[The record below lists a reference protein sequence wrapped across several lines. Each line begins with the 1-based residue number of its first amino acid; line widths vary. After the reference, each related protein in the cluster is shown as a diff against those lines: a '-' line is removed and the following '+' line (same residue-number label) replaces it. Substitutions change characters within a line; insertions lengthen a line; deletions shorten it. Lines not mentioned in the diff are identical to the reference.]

1 MEKQNLGETLARKPH
16 AHHSIFDTH
25 LIIFQTMQKYTVKKY
40 KFILF
45 PHNASTKSHYGPW

>member
-25 LIIFQTMQKYTVKKY
+25 LIIFQTMQKYTVKK
-40 KFILF
+40 
-45 PHNASTKSHYGPW
+45 